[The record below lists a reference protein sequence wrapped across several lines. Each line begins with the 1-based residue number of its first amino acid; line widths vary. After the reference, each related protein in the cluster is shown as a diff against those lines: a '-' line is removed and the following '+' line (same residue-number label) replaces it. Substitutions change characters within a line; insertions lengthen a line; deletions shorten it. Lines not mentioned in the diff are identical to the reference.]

1 MNPGLYHRI
10 AQLTDQLSHAQER
23 MAEAG
28 VTPSDRAIY
37 QSKAEE
43 ILKDLNATREAVAT
57 NESLRTQTESLLADL
72 IRCGTN
78 SRHRSL
84 ARTHLEDAILRLQY
98 ELGDKPN

>member
-1 MNPGLYHRI
+1 MNPGLYHKI
-10 AQLTDQLSHAQER
+10 AELTEQLSRAQER

-28 VTPSDRAIY
+28 VTPRDRDVY
-37 QSKAEE
+37 QCKAEE
-43 ILKDLNATREAVAT
+43 ILKDLHAAREAVAA
-57 NESLRTQTESLLADL
+57 NESLLEQTASLLADL

-84 ARTHLEDAILRLQY
+84 ARTHLEDAVMRLQY